1 MDMIL
6 SIMRRS
12 EHTHAYLTFEASQQ
26 RREEFTDL
34 GLELIEVGESED
46 AAIKF
51 IKRNADIVHASFS
64 GGPEPGMYFGCQA
77 GKPVV
82 LSCQAPNVP
91 LAPGEAGNCG
101 IHVVPVSSG
110 ILEYWP
116 EDFEYS
122 RVIYSCAEPL
132 SEHDK
137 AEAKSHFGLN
147 PEKPV
152 VGRVGRLE
160 GMKRPEDF
168 VFIAKTLWGKIPGEV
183 QFLLVGDGSDGDGIR
198 YAVKKEKVPVV
209 MPGYLTGIDKTLAYN
224 AIDIFLY
231 PTSVEGFGIVFAE
244 AMSLGIPIVTYS
256 DPVNV
261 DVVGDAGVFGV
272 DNLYTGLENPWF
284 SMASLTLDLLRN
296 KREWNKLHQNGLRRY
311 MRRYTPDRMTREF
324 DQLYGDIFNGCI

>member
-1 MDMIL
+1 
-6 SIMRRS
+6 
-12 EHTHAYLTFEASQQ
+12 
-26 RREEFTDL
+26 
-34 GLELIEVGESED
+34 
-46 AAIKF
+46 
-51 IKRNADIVHASFS
+51 
-64 GGPEPGMYFGCQA
+64 MYS
-77 GKPVV
+77 PVV
-82 LSCQAPNVP
+82 VSCQAPNVP

-101 IHVVPVSSG
+101 VHVVPVSNG

-116 EDFEYS
+116 DDFGYS
-122 RVIYSCAEPL
+122 RVIYSCAEPIP
-132 SEHDK
+132 ECDK
-137 AEAKSHFGLN
+137 VRAKSHFGLN
-147 PEKPV
+147 PEKSV

-168 VFIAKTLWGKIPGEV
+168 VFIAKTLWEKIPGEV

-198 YAVKKEKVPVV
+198 YAVKKERVPVV

-261 DVVGDAGVFGV
+261 DVVGSAGVFGV
-272 DNLYTGLENPWF
+272 DNLYTGIDNPWF

-311 MRRYTPDRMTREF
+311 ARRYMPERMTREF
-324 DQLYGDIFNGCI
+324 DQLYEEIFNGSV